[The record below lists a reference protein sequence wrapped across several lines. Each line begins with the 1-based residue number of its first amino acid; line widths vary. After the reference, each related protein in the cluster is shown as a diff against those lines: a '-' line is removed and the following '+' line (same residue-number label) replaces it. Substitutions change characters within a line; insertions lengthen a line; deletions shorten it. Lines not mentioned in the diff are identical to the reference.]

1 MSKKLLWLPIEIS
14 GYVHDNIVKDVDWYG
29 ERVLGEVSLGGIII
43 LVVIRT
49 IQHNMLK
56 VNVKGYSSNK
66 IRKTQNEHL
75 NIVCQNLNMPISWLF
90 ILFLYHLFFAL
101 ETIGVS

>member
-1 MSKKLLWLPIEIS
+1 MIIHIS

-56 VNVKGYSSNK
+56 VNMYLLLLNK
-66 IRKTQNEHL
+66 CKTDL
-75 NIVCQNLNMPISWLF
+75 Y
-90 ILFLYHLFFAL
+90 FLTFPADF
-101 ETIGVS
+101 

>member
-1 MSKKLLWLPIEIS
+1 MLPSIHIFVLKDNNVIIHIS

-56 VNVKGYSSNK
+56 VNIINIYYVLLNK
-66 IRKTQNEHL
+66 CKTDL
-75 NIVCQNLNMPISWLF
+75 Y
-90 ILFLYHLFFAL
+90 FLTFPADF
-101 ETIGVS
+101 

>member
-1 MSKKLLWLPIEIS
+1 MIIHIS

-56 VNVKGYSSNK
+56 VTVILRLLIFRTSLLHAISSK
-66 IRKTQNEHL
+66 I
-75 NIVCQNLNMPISWLF
+75 
-90 ILFLYHLFFAL
+90 FFGNS
-101 ETIGVS
+101 T

>member
-1 MSKKLLWLPIEIS
+1 MIIHIS

-56 VNVKGYSSNK
+56 VNVILRLLIFRTSLLHAISSK
-66 IRKTQNEHL
+66 IFFWKFY
-75 NIVCQNLNMPISWLF
+75 M
-90 ILFLYHLFFAL
+90 ILLPGLSTA
-101 ETIGVS
+101 V

>member
-1 MSKKLLWLPIEIS
+1 MSKKVLWLPIEIS

-75 NIVCQNLNMPISWLF
+75 NIVCQNLNMPISWF
-90 ILFLYHLFFAL
+90 FFYFYTTCFLL
-101 ETIGVS
+101 

>member
-1 MSKKLLWLPIEIS
+1 MIIHIS

-56 VNVKGYSSNK
+56 VNNK
-66 IRKTQNEHL
+66 YLLCTAK
-75 NIVCQNLNMPISWLF
+75 
-90 ILFLYHLFFAL
+90 
-101 ETIGVS
+101 

>member
-1 MSKKLLWLPIEIS
+1 VLKDNNVIS

-56 VNVKGYSSNK
+56 VNFIY
-66 IRKTQNEHL
+66 
-75 NIVCQNLNMPISWLF
+75 WLF
-90 ILFLYHLFFAL
+90 IFRKSLLQAIPSNNLMEILHDS
-101 ETIGVS
+101 TGV

>member
-1 MSKKLLWLPIEIS
+1 MIIHIS

-56 VNVKGYSSNK
+56 VNM
-66 IRKTQNEHL
+66 L
-75 NIVCQNLNMPISWLF
+75 NVTNF
-90 ILFLYHLFFAL
+90 
-101 ETIGVS
+101 ETVSFS